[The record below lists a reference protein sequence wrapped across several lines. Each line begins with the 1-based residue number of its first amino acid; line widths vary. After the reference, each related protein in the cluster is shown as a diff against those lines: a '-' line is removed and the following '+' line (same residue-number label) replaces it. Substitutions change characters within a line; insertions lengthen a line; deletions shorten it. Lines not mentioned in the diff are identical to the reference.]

1 MTEGNPFKIFM
12 RNAYLCFMHMV
23 PSWRRQL
30 RLGPRKEGMV
40 RYSRAPE
47 LPFLPEYNGGLCIP
61 QVYCKAMFPLPE
73 GLEEIFFTDDV
84 IFGLQKTGL
93 FQLLVYLQDVKE
105 LASAREA
112 VSDIEEVSKGEI
124 PTSDASFLI
133 EAMADPNDN
142 DDDDAG
148 KDMTSVYRL
157 VTTEEFASSA
167 LCHGRPAPQFYD
179 PFYLGKALHGK
190 KYILVRPDRFV
201 FAACDSKED
210 LARAVEAAVAY
221 LQG

>member
-12 RNAYLCFMHMV
+12 RNVYLCLMHMI

-30 RLGPRKEGMV
+30 RLGRRKEGMV

-61 QVYCKAMFPLPE
+61 QIYCKAMFPLPE

-84 IFGLQKTGL
+84 IFGRHKTGL

-112 VSDIEEVSKGEI
+112 VSGIEEVSKGEI
-124 PTSDASFLI
+124 PAADVTFLI
-133 EAMADPNDN
+133 EVMTDPNDN
-142 DDDDAG
+142 DDDGAE
-148 KDMTSVYRL
+148 KDMTSAYRL
-157 VTTEEFASSA
+157 VTAEEFTRSA
-167 LCHGRPAPQFYD
+167 LCHGRPAPRFYD
-179 PFYLGKALHGK
+179 PFYLGKALYAQ

-210 LARAVEAAVAY
+210 LVRAVEEAVAY